1 MGSTIPRQV
10 IMHYIRKLVEHERVR
25 SLVRS
30 IPPGFLL
37 KSPPEFLPWFSS
49 LVDCHLE
56 VNMNLH
62 YGPNVLL
69 HCQKGAR
76 VALQNRMSERA
87 WKILRP

>member
-10 IMHYIRKLVEHERVR
+10 ILHHVRKLVEHELVR
-25 SLVRS
+25 SLVSS

-37 KSPPEFLPWFSS
+37 KSPLEFLPWFSS

-56 VNMNLH
+56 VSMNLH

-69 HCQKGAR
+69 HHQKGTRA
-76 VALQNRMSERA
+76 VLQNRMSERA

>member
-10 IMHYIRKLVEHERVR
+10 IMHYIRKLVEHE
-25 SLVRS
+25 LVSSPVSS

-37 KSPPEFLPWFSS
+37 KSPLDFLPWFSS
-49 LVDCHLE
+49 LVDCHLK

-69 HCQKGAR
+69 HHQKGTRA
-76 VALQNRMSERA
+76 VLHNRMSDRA
-87 WKILRP
+87 